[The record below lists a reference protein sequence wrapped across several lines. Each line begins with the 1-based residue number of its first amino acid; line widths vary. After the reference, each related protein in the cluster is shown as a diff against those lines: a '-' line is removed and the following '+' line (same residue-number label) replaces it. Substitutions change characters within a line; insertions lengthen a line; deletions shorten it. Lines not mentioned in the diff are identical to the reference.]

1 MIIDELITK
10 ENLKKFGR
18 SELYENFRSF
28 RKGVQVTLL
37 VLGYS
42 IEDSYKVMD
51 ALTNYYFPGYESILK
66 KENNSD
72 DYRRIK

>member
-1 MIIDELITK
+1 MRIDELTKK

-18 SELYENFRSF
+18 SELYENFRIY
-28 RKGVQVTLL
+28 RKAVQVTLL

-42 IEDSYKVMD
+42 VEDSYKVFD

-66 KENNSD
+66 VDKDGKFNE
-72 DYRRIK
+72 IK

>member
-1 MIIDELITK
+1 MKIHELITK

-18 SELYENFRSF
+18 AELYENFRSY

-42 IEDSYKVMD
+42 VEDSYKVMD
-51 ALTNYYFPGYESILK
+51 ALTDFYFPGYESILK
-66 KENNSD
+66 VNKD
-72 DYRRIK
+72 I